1 MFGRIHPQAYLVWW
15 FLCWRVINCWFNFLV
30 DRGLFT
36 LSVSSCV
43 SFDRLYIW
51 RNWSIGYQIC
61 GHSTVHN
68 IPLLLFNVD
77 VVCGDVSSF
86 VPDINNLNPLF
97 LSLTRHLLVVSK
109 CSKNHCWLYWF
120 SLQKWDHIMPTDIS
134 FSFKQSGTNI
144 FPSPFYSSNWKA
156 FHHIV
161 VPYFTYFPVN
171 GCPVCFQVLKLSQWY
186 REHPWSYTFNAL
198 YWYFYGMD
206 FSEVVD
212 FWVICEFYI
221 LCMWQCMWIL
231 PFGAYCQIA
240 LYGGG
245 IYLHFHNSVQM
256 SPFHAP
262 GQNWMLLALKVLV
275 ILKGVEKYHVVL
287 IQTIYYF

>member
-1 MFGRIHPQAYLVWW
+1 MVGRIHPQAHLVWW

-30 DRGLFT
+30 DRSLFT

-61 GHSTVHN
+61 GHSTVRN

-86 VPDINNLNPLF
+86 VSDISNLNSLF
-97 LSLTRHLLVVSK
+97 LSLNKHY
-109 CSKNHCWLYWF
+109 WLYQNF
-120 SLQKWDHIMPTDIS
+120 QRTTIGFIDFLYKNGIILCPRIYP
-134 FSFKQSGTNI
+134 FSFKQSGTDI

-161 VPYFTYFPVN
+161 VPYFTHFPVN
-171 GCPVCFQVLKLSQWY
+171 GRPVCFQVLKLSQWY

-198 YWYFYGMD
+198 YRYFYGMD

-221 LCMWQCMWIL
+221 LCMWECMWIL
-231 PFGAYCQIA
+231 HFGAYCQIA

-256 SPFHAP
+256 SPFPCTWSKLDVTSFKSFSHFE
-262 GQNWMLLALKVLV
+262 
-275 ILKGVEKYHVVL
+275 GVEKYHVVL